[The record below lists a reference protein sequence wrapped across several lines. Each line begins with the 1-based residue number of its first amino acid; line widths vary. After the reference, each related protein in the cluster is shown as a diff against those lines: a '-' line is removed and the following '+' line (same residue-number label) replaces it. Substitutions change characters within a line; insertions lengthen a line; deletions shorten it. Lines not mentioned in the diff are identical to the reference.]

1 MGHRQTQ
8 VRVAVEVLA
17 AGNPLSFPLT
27 IFDARLPHELPA
39 PPPILFAGAIEHLI
53 RRQWKIEFVVPLP
66 CQLRIPRKQGIVPAN
81 SPVIAIGAAL

>member
-17 AGNPLSFPLT
+17 AGDPLPFPLA
-27 IFDARLPHELPA
+27 IFDARLPYELPA

-53 RRQWKIEFVVPLP
+53 RRQWEVEFIVPLP